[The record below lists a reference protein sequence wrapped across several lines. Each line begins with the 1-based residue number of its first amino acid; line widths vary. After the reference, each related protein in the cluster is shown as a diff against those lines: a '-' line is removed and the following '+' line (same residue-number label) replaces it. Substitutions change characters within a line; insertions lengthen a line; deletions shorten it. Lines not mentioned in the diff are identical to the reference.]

1 MNESNW
7 LSEAESE
14 SKDASENQKASENV
28 TQIDESDN
36 GPVRITTQDFC
47 GFKKPLFSYRELIK
61 FAINSSSCQKM
72 SKIDIYNWIINNFP
86 YYNYKPA
93 SFKVS

>member
-1 MNESNW
+1 MNDQEQLNL
-7 LSEAESE
+7 LSEAEPS
-14 SKDASENQKASENV
+14 SDNQKASENV
-28 TQIDESDN
+28 TQLDESDN
-36 GPVRITTQDFC
+36 EQVSITTQDLC
-47 GFKKPLFSYRELIK
+47 GFKKPLFSYKELIT

-72 SKIDIYNWIINNFP
+72 SKIDIYNWIINSFP